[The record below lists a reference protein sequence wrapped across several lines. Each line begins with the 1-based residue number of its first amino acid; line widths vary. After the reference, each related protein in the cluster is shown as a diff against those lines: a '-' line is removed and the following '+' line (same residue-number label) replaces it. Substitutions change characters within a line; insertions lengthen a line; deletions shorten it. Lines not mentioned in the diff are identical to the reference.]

1 MAARSVLETS
11 ANGGTTRRRRRGRWV
26 LALAG
31 LYAAAAGGAQIAW
44 WLVGDDWW
52 SQPLNL
58 TTFYWSL
65 PAVPLV
71 VLAGLRRAW
80 RSAALLAVPAGIFL
94 WSYGGLFVGAPPAAH
109 ADLRVATYNTYIRA
123 PDVSH
128 VVSLVHRDRPDVLLL
143 QELLPARAD
152 QLRARLADQLPHAWF
167 GEPGRVGGVGVLS
180 RSPIV
185 EVRPVESVGGPS
197 RRTAVV
203 VVEVDGRRVQVVAVH
218 LTSPCRTCG
227 SSVVARQT
235 FEAEM
240 RRRETDVV
248 LAALD
253 PDVPAVVGGD
263 LNSTRRSDPYR
274 RLTAAGFR
282 DPQIEAGSGPG
293 FTWPDGSGPFL
304 RIDWVLVRDLVPAG
318 AWVGPPRGSDHRPA
332 VVDLAWHGEAG

>member
-11 ANGGTTRRRRRGRWV
+11 ANGGITRRRRRGRWAV
-26 LALAG
+26 ALAG
-31 LYAAAAGGAQIAW
+31 LYAAAAGGAQAVW
-44 WLVGDDWW
+44 WHAGDGWW
-52 SQPLNL
+52 SQPLNV

-71 VLAGLRRAW
+71 ALAGLRRAW
-80 RSAALLAVPAGIFL
+80 RTAALLAVPAGIFL
-94 WSYGGLFVGAPPAAH
+94 WSYGGLFVGTPPAAH
-109 ADLRVATYNTYIRA
+109 GDLRVATYNTYVRA

-128 VVSLVHRDRPDVLLL
+128 VVELVRADRPDILLV
-143 QELLPARAD
+143 QEILPARAD
-152 QLRARLADQLPHAWF
+152 ELRAQLGGWLPHAWF
-167 GEPGRVGGVGVLS
+167 GDPGRVGGVGVLS

-185 EVRPVESVGGPS
+185 EVRPVEAAGAAS
-197 RRTAVV
+197 RPTAVV
-203 VVEVDGRRVQVVAVH
+203 VVEVDGRRLQVVAVH

-240 RRRETDVV
+240 RRREVDAV
-248 LAALD
+248 LAALA

-274 RLTAAGFR
+274 RLAAAGFR

-293 FTWPDGSGPFL
+293 FTWPDGSGPFV
-304 RIDWVLVRDLVPAG
+304 RIDWVLARRLVPAG

-332 VVDLAWHGEAG
+332 VVDLAWPEEGG